1 MNNEELLTRA
11 LLRVFTKILV
21 FKTREQV
28 KDTLVEYFSKDF
40 VDAHIQISGF
50 TLDALDGSG
59 EVYQSVFKFYLVDE
73 GVAKIRFTITPQKVD
88 GITKI
93 TGGNRWF

>member
-1 MNNEELLTRA
+1 MSNEGLLARA
-11 LLRVFTKILV
+11 LSMIFTKILV
-21 FKTREQV
+21 FKTEEQI
-28 KDTLVEYFSKDF
+28 KDILIEYLSKDF

-93 TGGNRWF
+93 TGGNR

>member
-11 LLRVFTKILV
+11 LLKVFTKILV

-40 VDAHIQISGF
+40 VDAHIQILGF
-50 TLDALDGSG
+50 TLDVDSSG
-59 EVYQSVFKFYLVDE
+59 EVYQSTFKFYLVDE

-88 GITKI
+88 GVIEI
-93 TGGNRWF
+93 TGGNI